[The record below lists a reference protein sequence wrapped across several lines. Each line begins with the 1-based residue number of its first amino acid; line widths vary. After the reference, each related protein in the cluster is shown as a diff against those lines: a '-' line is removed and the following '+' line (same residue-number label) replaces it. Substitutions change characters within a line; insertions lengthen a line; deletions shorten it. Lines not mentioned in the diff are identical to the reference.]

1 MAILEVG
8 YMTNGFGM
16 LVGTGGGVTNVRE
29 AKYLSLIDE
38 YKVMKKISTIGYHY
52 IELFDGN
59 LEKFD
64 HSPEILKAYLAETNT
79 KILGIYTG
87 ANYIYTDAFE
97 DEFFRIKNTIENMK
111 KFGAKHLVLGGG
123 AIRGNGNVAED
134 YETLA
139 KNLDQVAQFAEEN
152 GIIASY
158 HPHLGSA
165 VETPEQIEQL
175 FSLTNIRFCPDIAHL
190 VAGGG
195 DALKL
200 IKKYRNRIEYV
211 HLKDL
216 KGSEFVPLGEGDISL
231 KEIIHYL
238 KEDGF
243 SGDWLVE
250 IDGYSGDPCYAC
262 EASYKFLEQFFE
274 G

>member
-1 MAILEVG
+1 MEVG

-29 AKYLSLIDE
+29 AKYLSLIE
-38 YKVMKKISTIGYHY
+38 EKEVLKEIARIGYRY

-64 HSPEILKAYLAETNT
+64 DSPEVLKAYLAETNT

-87 ANYIYTDAFE
+87 ANYIYSDAFE
-97 DEFFRIKNTIENMK
+97 DEYYRMQDTIKRMK
-111 KFGAKHLVLGGG
+111 EFGAKHLVLGGG
-123 AIRGNGNVAED
+123 AIRANGNSEKD
-134 YETLA
+134 YEMLA
-139 KNLDQVAQFAEEN
+139 KNLDTVAEFAKEE

-165 VETPEQIEQL
+165 VETPEQIDQL

-195 DALKL
+195 DALEL
-200 IKKYRNRIEYV
+200 IKKYRERIEYV

-216 KGSEFVPLGEGDISL
+216 KGSEFVPLGEGDIPL
-231 KEIIHYL
+231 KEIIQYL

-250 IDGYSGDPCYAC
+250 IDGYSGDASYAC
-262 EASYKFLEQFFE
+262 ETSYKFLKPFFE

>member
-1 MAILEVG
+1 MEVG

-38 YKVMKKISTIGYHY
+38 KEVLKKISSIGYHY

-64 HSPEILKAYLAETNT
+64 DSPEVLEAYLAETNT

-87 ANYIYTDAFE
+87 ANYIYNDAFE
-97 DEFFRIKNTIENMK
+97 DEFYRLKNTIKNMK

-123 AIRGNGNVAED
+123 AIRANGNVEKD

-139 KNLDQVAQFAEEN
+139 KNLDKIAEFAKEN
-152 GIIASY
+152 DIIASY

-165 VETPEQIEQL
+165 VETPEQIDQL
-175 FSLTNIRFCPDIAHL
+175 FSLTKISFCPDIAHL

-195 DALKL
+195 DALAL
-200 IKKYRNRIEYV
+200 IKKYRDRIEYV

-216 KGSEFVPLGEGDISL
+216 KDAEFVPLGEGDIPL
-231 KEIIHYL
+231 EEIIQYL
-238 KEDGF
+238 KKDGY

-250 IDGYSGDPCYAC
+250 IDGYSGDSCYAC
-262 EASYKFLEQFFE
+262 ETSYKFLEQFFE
-274 G
+274 V

>member
-1 MAILEVG
+1 MVVLEVG
-8 YMTNGFGM
+8 YMTNGFGE

-38 YKVMKKISTIGYHY
+38 AEVMKKISEVGYRY

-64 HSPEILKAYLAETNT
+64 DSPEKLKAYLAETNT

-97 DEFFRIKNTIENMK
+97 DEFFRIKKTIENMK

-123 AIRGNGNVAED
+123 AIRAKGNGAKD
-134 YETLA
+134 YQLLA
-139 KNLDQVAQFAEEN
+139 QNLDQVAQFAEEN
-152 GIIASY
+152 DIIASY

-165 VETPEQIEQL
+165 VETPEQIDQL
-175 FSLTNIRFCPDIAHL
+175 FSLTNICFCPDIAHL

-195 DALKL
+195 DALEL
-200 IKKYRNRIEYV
+200 IKKYRQRIEYV

-216 KGSEFVPLGEGDISL
+216 KGSEFVPLGEGDIPL
-231 KEIIHYL
+231 EEIIHYL
-238 KEDGF
+238 KEDDF

-250 IDGYSGDPCYAC
+250 IDGYSGDSSYAC

-274 G
+274 V

>member
-1 MAILEVG
+1 MEVG

-38 YKVMKKISTIGYHY
+38 REVLKTISKIGYRY
-52 IELFDGN
+52 VELFDGN

-64 HSPEILKAYLAETNT
+64 NSPETLKTYLKETNM
-79 KILGIYTG
+79 KVLGIYTG

-97 DEFFRIKNTIENMK
+97 DEFNRIKDTIEKMK
-111 KFGAKHLVLGGG
+111 VFKAKHLVLGGG
-123 AIRGNGNVAED
+123 AIRTKGNAAND
-134 YETLA
+134 YEVLA
-139 KNLDQVAQFAEEN
+139 RNLDRVAQFAKEN
-152 GIIASY
+152 GVVASY

-165 VETPEQIEQL
+165 VETPEQIDRL
-175 FSLTNIRFCPDIAHL
+175 FSLTKISFCPDIAHL

-195 DALKL
+195 DALEL
-200 IKKYRNRIEYV
+200 IQKYRDRIEYV

-216 KGSEFVPLGEGDISL
+216 KDSEFVPLGDGDIPL
-231 KEIIHYL
+231 KEIIQYL
-238 KEDGF
+238 KEDGY

-250 IDGYSGDPCYAC
+250 IDGYSGDSCYAC
-262 EASYKFLEQFFE
+262 ETSYKFLEKFFE
-274 G
+274 V